1 MGHIS
6 CPYTRTWYVIHSP
19 ISSCLYPIWTMGL
32 VRCREC
38 ANACF
43 TFKNFS
49 FLYLWRTTC
58 TCSTHIYTYLLSL
71 FQQIGCDGIVG
82 SDARL
87 DHCGICS
94 GDSSTCQII
103 SGIFTRRYLSY
114 GYNLI
119 SRIPAGACN
128 INITEMGRSR
138 NYLGKHQLSCTAYV
152 VRLYYIF
159 PVIVAILKT
168 TFTIFSSNYI

>member
-1 MGHIS
+1 MDN
-6 CPYTRTWYVIHSP
+6 
-19 ISSCLYPIWTMGL
+19 ISSSCVRARNMTHDVL
-32 VRCREC
+32 VS
-38 ANACF
+38 
-43 TFKNFS
+43 KLVS
-49 FLYLWRTTC
+49 SGDFLTC

-138 NYLGKHQLSCTAYV
+138 NYLGKNQLS
-152 VRLYYIF
+152 
-159 PVIVAILKT
+159 
-168 TFTIFSSNYI
+168 